1 MSIFDNKIL
10 IEKICDLY
18 YRRNY
23 TQAQIGKLL
32 NVSRPQVSRVLS
44 YALEKGIVEIK
55 INGMNIEEQKLED
68 DLIDQFGLN
77 DVYIVDTLGFKG
89 EEEIDYL
96 ASQSAEYV
104 AALMPNRGTVG
115 IMSGR
120 SIFGIAKHLPRES
133 THQTFVPLVGGMVSQ
148 GYEWFANYI
157 CMRLAEKTG
166 GHALSLNA
174 PAIVSSE
181 EVRDLLIEEPYI
193 KNVVDVGRTADVA
206 LLGIGE
212 VTQEASSSLAEN
224 LNAKEVKDLQ
234 ESGAYAAVAI
244 SFLNREGK
252 IVDNF
257 VSKRSIGVQ
266 LDELKTNKKIA
277 VACGSEKIDC
287 IRATIQSGYIDFL
300 VTSQEVAKSL
310 VNK

>member
-1 MSIFDNKIL
+1 MSIYDNKIL

-55 INGMNIEEQKLED
+55 INGLNVEEHKLED
-68 DLIDQFGLN
+68 DLVAQYDLT
-77 DVYIVDTLGFKG
+77 DVFIVDTLGFTG

-104 AALMPNRGTVG
+104 ASLMPKNGTIG

-120 SIFGIAKHLPRES
+120 SIFGIAKYFPKEPTS
-133 THQTFVPLVGGMVSQ
+133 QTFVPLVGGMVTQ
-148 GYEWFANYI
+148 GFEWFANYI
-157 CMRLAEKTG
+157 CVLLAEKTG
-166 GHALSLNA
+166 GSALSLNA

-181 EVRDLLIEEPYI
+181 EVRNLLIKEPYI
-193 KNVVDVGRTADVA
+193 KNVVDAGRSADVA

-212 VTQEASSSLAEN
+212 VTKEASSSLAEN
-224 LNAKEVKDLQ
+224 LNTDGVKKLQ
-234 ESGAYAAVAI
+234 ETGAFAAIAI
-244 SFLNREGK
+244 SFLNRKGE

-257 VSKRSIGVQ
+257 VSNRSIGVG
-266 LDELKTNKKIA
+266 LEELKNDKRIA
-277 VACGSEKIDC
+277 IACGAEKIDC
-287 IRATIQSGYIDFL
+287 IQAAIQSGYIDFL
-300 VTSQEVAKSL
+300 VTSQEVAKNL
-310 VNK
+310 VNE